1 MTTQQITWETKKGI
15 LLEAVQCIQTEESCK
30 TLLEC
35 VYEGNYEDKGIPHGQ
50 EGWDLVDGWI
60 TEWEDKLQ
68 SIVSELETITNS
80 MIDDS
85 ASGEDFSLGEED
97 EVRS

>member
-1 MTTQQITWETKKGI
+1 MVSSKLTWETKKGI
-15 LLEAVQCIQTEESCK
+15 LTEAVWCMQTEGGCK
-30 TLLEC
+30 SLLEC
-35 VYEGNYEDKGIPHGQ
+35 VYEGSYEDKGIPHGQ

-68 SIVSELETITNS
+68 SIVGELETITNS

-85 ASGEDFSLGEED
+85 ASGEDFSLGEA
-97 EVRS
+97 SC